1 MEIIFPDLHVLLS
14 AIDAHFQGINVFKE
28 NPLCYFKIPHV
39 YSNAWFL
46 FHYFGFSD
54 QYRLFIGIIT
64 LIIFSIAVAWLTKK
78 KLLLFVLFLCSP
90 AVLLAIERCNNDVIL
105 FLMLLLTAKLA
116 FSKSNKLPILHT

>member
-14 AIDAHFQGINVFKE
+14 AIDAHYQGINVFKE

-46 FHYFGFSD
+46 FHYLGFSD

-64 LIIFSIAVAWLTKK
+64 LIIFSIAVAWLSKK
-78 KLLLFVLFLCSP
+78 KLLLFVLFFVFTSSI
-90 AVLLAIERCNNDVIL
+90 VGN
-105 FLMLLLTAKLA
+105 
-116 FSKSNKLPILHT
+116 